1 MWRDT
6 PEFSQRF
13 DAEVSAGRAEISGCW
28 HKSGDGGV
36 TWEHDFKVRCTR
48 HGEPG

>member
-13 DAEVSAGRAEISGCW
+13 AAKVGAGQAQIHGSWR
-28 HKSGDGGV
+28 KSVDGGR
-36 TWEHDFKVRCTR
+36 TWEHDFKVCYSRL
-48 HGEPG
+48 GSP